1 MDERVK
7 VRRRAVAG
15 LITMVIGAV
24 CLIGASQGSAGANS
38 GQDSTT
44 SAAEVGENATCADL
58 APEGATWIEF
68 KVEPVED
75 GTFSDGT
82 LTVTID
88 VRDTDDGPVFDW
100 TSNIGVDAVLVKG
113 GPGGL
118 LYVYDP
124 PAESTGDTGLHAPV
138 NPKNG
143 KFFGLSHVSFCYDKD
158 QATTT
163 TLAPT
168 TTSTTVAPTTTSTTV
183 ASTTTTTV
191 KPTTTTT
198 VAPTTTTTV
207 APTTTTTVAPTT
219 TTTVK
224 PTTTTTVAPTT
235 TSTTV
240 APTTSTSV
248 APTTTST
255 VKPTTT
261 TTVAPSTTST
271 VKPTTTTTVAPSTT
285 STVKPTSTT
294 AGPAT
299 TVPAPS
305 TTTTVVAARA
315 GQLPRTGSG
324 SQVLLAM
331 AGIILLVG
339 GGALAGSAK
348 LAEKRLA

>member
-1 MDERVK
+1 MDERVNL
-7 VRRRAVAG
+7 RRRAAAG
-15 LITMVIGAV
+15 LIAMLIGAG
-24 CLIGASQGSAGANS
+24 CLIGAAQGGAGAS
-38 GQDSTT
+38 TGQASTT
-44 SAAEVGENATCADL
+44 PTVEVDENATCAEL
-58 APEGATWIEF
+58 APEGATWIEL

-100 TSNIGVDAVLVKG
+100 TSNIGVDAVFVKG

-138 NPKNG
+138 NPNNG

-163 TLAPT
+163 TTEAPT
-168 TTSTTVAPTTTSTTV
+168 TTSTTMASTTSTTVAPTTSTTV
-183 ASTTTTTV
+183 APSTTTTV
-191 KPTTTTT
+191 K
-198 VAPTTTTTV
+198 
-207 APTTTTTVAPTT
+207 PTT

-224 PTTTTTVAPTT
+224 PTTTTTVAPSTSTTAKPTTT

-240 APTTSTSV
+240 APS
-248 APTTTST
+248 
-255 VKPTTT
+255 
-261 TTVAPSTTST
+261 STT
-271 VKPTTTTTVAPSTT
+271 
-285 STVKPTSTT
+285 TVKPTSTT
-294 AGPAT
+294 GGPVT

-305 TTTTVVAARA
+305 TTTRSVVAARG

-324 SQVLLAM
+324 AQVLLAM
-331 AGIILLVG
+331 AGVILLVG
-339 GGALAGSAK
+339 GGACALSAK